1 MVSGREFYLKKVIFE
16 QTPEEGDKASQAH
29 TRREYSGRE
38 QVQTASER
46 LRWELLVTWT
56 RRPKRSTVNEHAVG
70 RVSTEIQI

>member
-1 MVSGREFYLKKVIFE
+1 MVSGREFYLKRVIFE

-46 LRWELLVTWT
+46 LRWELLVTYFSENGMM
-56 RRPKRSTVNEHAVG
+56 RMSTGN
-70 RVSTEIQI
+70 Q